1 MKHYTDVQQAQQLFE
16 CLAAPARMEIL
27 RLILSGE
34 ADSLDHIAKTLHLTN
49 GTITQHVKKMCD
61 AGLIKL
67 IDIPG
72 KHGTAKRPVPV
83 LDRVII
89 DIDSELESE
98 SEKSFN
104 LPLGSFSSANVK
116 PYCALASVNG
126 WIGERDDPRY
136 FTYPER
142 SNAALIYFN
151 SGKIGWT
158 LPAPIKRQIKS
169 ISASFEISSKPYG
182 HGRQRQSAAVFY
194 MNDVKLGEYTI
205 DGEFTDRKGLFT
217 PSGFD
222 GIAQYGKYKTL
233 SVTDDG
239 TYFDGIKI
247 GNATV
252 DALDFDHLVFYIAT
266 ESGLALFG
274 NGYGD
279 YDCGIKI
286 KTEYK

>member
-1 MKHYTDVQQAQQLFE
+1 MKHYTDVKQAQQLFE

-27 RLILSGE
+27 RLVLSGD
-34 ADSLDHIAKTLHLTN
+34 AQSLDEIAKTLHLTN
-49 GTITQHVKKMCD
+49 GAITQHVKKMTD
-61 AGLIKL
+61 AGIIKL
-67 IDIPG
+67 IDVPG
-72 KHGTAKRPVPV
+72 KRGTAKRPVPV

-89 DIDSELESE
+89 DIAAELESDE
-98 SEKSFN
+98 NSFD

-142 SNAALIYFN
+142 SAAALIYFN

-158 LPAPIKRQIKS
+158 LPSPGKRPLKS
-169 ISASFEISSKPYG
+169 ISVSFEISSKPYG
-182 HGRQRQSAAVFY
+182 HGKERQSTAVFFL
-194 MNDVKLGEYTI
+194 NDIELGRATV

-222 GIAQYGKYKTL
+222 GIAQYGKFKTV
-233 SVTDDG
+233 SVREDG
-239 TYFDGIKI
+239 SYYDGIKI
-247 GNATV
+247 GNVSV
-252 DALDFDHLVFYIAT
+252 DSFDPGALTFYVAT
-266 ESGLALFG
+266 ESGLAIFG

-286 KTEYK
+286 RTEYK